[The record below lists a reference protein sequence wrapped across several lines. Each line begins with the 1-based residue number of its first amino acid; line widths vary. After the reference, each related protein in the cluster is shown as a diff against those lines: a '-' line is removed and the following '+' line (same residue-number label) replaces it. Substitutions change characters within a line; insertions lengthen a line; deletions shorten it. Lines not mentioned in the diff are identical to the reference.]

1 MSITRIST
9 QALRI
14 LDENRHVEFHSVF
27 ARAVTLRAGQ
37 RLVTCSADVISAP
50 HGVEMTSGSLAQLQ
64 GLHRRLPAE
73 VLDWHPRERRMS
85 ARTATTVIRSTPRT
99 TVFDPTLP
107 AVRRDPMSRPVG
119 HLIGHLA
126 RVRAL
131 TGFGEQWLALT
142 ADPRLR
148 AAVETL
154 IDDRVDAGNA
164 DDAVLYL
171 LGRGPGLTPSGD
183 DVLVG
188 MIAAL
193 WFVGEIDSSG
203 LASLRQ
209 LLVDT
214 GTRLTTDISVEYLH
228 YACRGMV
235 AGPLHDLL
243 LALDRSDRT
252 ATADA
257 VNQLRRYGHTSGMD
271 CLLGAVTGLRHIATI
286 HRPAPHPR
294 PGTSQ
299 TRRDESTTRLWR
311 APGVPAV
318 T

>member
-14 LDENRHVEFHSVF
+14 LDENRHVGFHSVF
-27 ARAVTLRAGQ
+27 ARAVILRAGQ
-37 RLVTCSADVISAP
+37 RLITCSADVISAP
-50 HGVEMTSGSLAQLQ
+50 HGLEMTSAGLARLQ
-64 GLHRRLPAE
+64 RLHRRRPAE
-73 VLDWHPRERRMS
+73 VLDWHPRERRLS
-85 ARTATTVIRSTPRT
+85 GRTATTVILSTPRT
-99 TVFDPTLP
+99 AVFDPALP

-131 TGFGEQWLALT
+131 TGFGEQWPALT

-148 AAVETL
+148 AAVEVL
-154 IDDRVDAGNA
+154 IDDRVDARGG
-164 DDAVLYL
+164 DDAVLHL

-203 LASLRQ
+203 LASLRR
-209 LLVDT
+209 LLVDS
-214 GTRLTTDISVEYLH
+214 GTRLTTGISVEYLH

-243 LALDRSDRT
+243 HALERPDGT
-252 ATADA
+252 ATAAA
-257 VNQLRRYGHTSGMD
+257 VNRLRRYGHTSGMD
-271 CLLGAVTGLRHIATI
+271 CLLGVLTGLRHIATI
-286 HRPAPHPR
+286 HRPAPAPSR
-294 PGTSQ
+294 SQ
-299 TRRDESTTRLWR
+299 TRRNEFR
-311 APGVPAV
+311 ARRPQARTPAA

>member
-14 LDENRHVEFHSVF
+14 LDENRQVEFHSVF

-37 RLVTCSADVISAP
+37 RLITCSADVISAP
-50 HGVEMTSGSLAQLQ
+50 HGLEMTSAGLAQLQ
-64 GLHRRLPAE
+64 GLHRRRPGE
-73 VLDWHPRERRMS
+73 VLDWHPRERGMS
-85 ARTATTVIRSTPRT
+85 GRTATTAILSTPQT
-99 TVFDPTLP
+99 TVFDPALP
-107 AVRRDPMSRPVG
+107 VARRGPMSRPVG
-119 HLIGHLA
+119 HLIGRLA
-126 RVRAL
+126 RSRAL

-148 AAVETL
+148 AAVDAL
-154 IDDRVDAGNA
+154 IDVRVDDRDV
-164 DDAVLYL
+164 DDAVLSL

-193 WFVGEIDSSG
+193 WFVGEIDSSS
-203 LASLRQ
+203 LVSLRR
-209 LLVDT
+209 LLVDA
-214 GTRLTTDISVEYLH
+214 GTRLTTEISVEYLH

-243 LALDRSDRT
+243 LALGRSDTT

-257 VNQLRRYGHTSGMD
+257 VNRLGRYGHTSGMD
-271 CLLGAVTGLRHIATI
+271 CLLGVVTGLRHVTML

-294 PGTSQ
+294 PGRSQ
-299 TRRDESTTRLWR
+299 TLRNESRARRPM
-311 APGVPAV
+311 APSAPAA